1 MRKVIYFVLAVFIS
15 AFVSGCASSGSLVK
29 IPSNVQSKNLNEIEK
44 ISEDRY
50 RFQGMYASTFNDSLS
65 ILEGVMHAAAT
76 FGLNNGYK
84 YMALVTGNVNNLSGF
99 PFNDWKSLK
108 KYASLEPR
116 IKGSGNYN
124 PIVFNK
130 KGLVK
135 NKTTGSIYNYEI
147 INHQLKIYQTKTYKN
162 NYKIK

>member
-1 MRKVIYFVLAVFIS
+1 MRKVIYFATAVFIS
-15 AFVSGCASSGSLVK
+15 MFISGCVSSGSLVK
-29 IPSNVQSKNLNEIEK
+29 VPSSVQSKNLKEIRK

-65 ILEGVMHAAAT
+65 ILEGVLHAAAT

-99 PFNDWKSLK
+99 PFNDWKNLK

-124 PIVFNK
+124 PIVFNEE
-130 KGLVK
+130 GLEQN
-135 NKTTGSIYNYEI
+135 NKPTIEVVYFKEAHPGVFLWDLRK
-147 INHQLKIYQTKTYKN
+147 LKRDTSH
-162 NYKIK
+162 